1 MRHYDFT
8 ISRRLLTFL
17 AAGFLTISAQSA
29 PAPTAGLTHA
39 QKEEFLLKAKIV
51 TAKPAAKGITTTL
64 RATLS
69 DGQLTH
75 DASIQ
80 RIDDTKHNYET
91 NMGTEM
97 VFRDSWEFNVAAYK
111 LDRLL
116 GLNMIPATVERVYQG
131 THGSFTWRGDER
143 QMVVRDSWEVNL
155 SPSNLDRLLGMNMIP
170 ATVERVYQ
178 GTHGSFTWWVD
189 DVLMDEG
196 ERQSKKQQSPD
207 KQTSDDQMSIVN
219 VFDQLIYNIDRNVGN
234 LLYDKDWQIWMID
247 HTRAFRTNT
256 DLMDAK
262 VLTRCDSALLEKLKQ
277 LDAATLKKEI
287 GAYDIDSNRIKGLL
301 ARRDKIVKIF
311 EQKGP
316 SAMFTSPR
324 LPD

>member
-131 THGSFTWRGDER
+131 THGSFTW
-143 QMVVRDSWEVNL
+143 
-155 SPSNLDRLLGMNMIP
+155 
-170 ATVERVYQ
+170 
-178 GTHGSFTWWVD
+178 WVD

-207 KQTSDDQMSIVN
+207 KQTWDDQMSIVN

-287 GAYDIDSNRIKGLL
+287 GRYDVGDLQIKGLL

-316 SAMFTSPR
+316 SALYTSPR

>member
-97 VFRDSWEFNVAAYK
+97 VFRDSWKFNVAAYK

-131 THGSFTWRGDER
+131 THGSFTW
-143 QMVVRDSWEVNL
+143 
-155 SPSNLDRLLGMNMIP
+155 
-170 ATVERVYQ
+170 
-178 GTHGSFTWWVD
+178 WVD
-189 DVLMDEG
+189 DVLMDE
-196 ERQSKKQQSPD
+196 EQRQAKKQQSPD
-207 KQTSDDQMSIVN
+207 QNSWNIQMNIVN
-219 VFDQLIYNIDRNVGN
+219 VFDQLIYNTDRNMGN
-234 LLYDKDWQIWMID
+234 LLIDKNWQIWMID

-256 DLMDAK
+256 NLMNAK
-262 VLTRCDSALLEKLKQ
+262 VLASCDSALLEKLKQ
-277 LDAATLKKEI
+277 LDEATLKKEI
-287 GAYDIDSNRIKGLL
+287 GAYTGSMEIKGLL

-316 SAMFTSPR
+316 SAIYTSPR

>member
-1 MRHYDFT
+1 MRRYDFT

-17 AAGFLTISAQSA
+17 AAGFLTISAQSGPA
-29 PAPTAGLTHA
+29 PAAGLTRA

-131 THGSFTWRGDER
+131 THGSFTW
-143 QMVVRDSWEVNL
+143 
-155 SPSNLDRLLGMNMIP
+155 
-170 ATVERVYQ
+170 
-178 GTHGSFTWWVD
+178 WVD

-207 KQTSDDQMSIVN
+207 KQTWDDQMSIVN

>member
-1 MRHYDFT
+1 MRHYAFT

-97 VFRDSWEFNVAAYK
+97 VFRDSWKFNVAAYK

-116 GLNMIPATVERVYQG
+116 GL
-131 THGSFTWRGDER
+131 
-143 QMVVRDSWEVNL
+143 
-155 SPSNLDRLLGMNMIP
+155 NMIP

-207 KQTSDDQMSIVN
+207 KQTWDDQMSIVN

>member
-1 MRHYDFT
+1 M
-8 ISRRLLTFL
+8 LTFL

-97 VFRDSWEFNVAAYK
+97 VFRDSWKFNVAAYK

-116 GLNMIPATVERVYQG
+116 GL
-131 THGSFTWRGDER
+131 
-143 QMVVRDSWEVNL
+143 
-155 SPSNLDRLLGMNMIP
+155 NMIP

-207 KQTSDDQMSIVN
+207 KQTWDDQMSIVN

-316 SAMFTSPR
+316 SAIYTSPR

>member
-1 MRHYDFT
+1 LYAPVPEVRSGAADEGNMRHYDFT

-131 THGSFTWRGDER
+131 THGSFTW
-143 QMVVRDSWEVNL
+143 
-155 SPSNLDRLLGMNMIP
+155 
-170 ATVERVYQ
+170 
-178 GTHGSFTWWVD
+178 WVD

-207 KQTSDDQMSIVN
+207 KQTWDDQMSIVN

>member
-97 VFRDSWEFNVAAYK
+97 VFRDSWKFNVAAYK

-116 GLNMIPATVERVYQG
+116 GL
-131 THGSFTWRGDER
+131 
-143 QMVVRDSWEVNL
+143 
-155 SPSNLDRLLGMNMIP
+155 NMIP

-207 KQTSDDQMSIVN
+207 KQTWDDQMSIVN

>member
-1 MRHYDFT
+1 MRRYDFT

-17 AAGFLTISAQSA
+17 AAGFLTISAQSGPA
-29 PAPTAGLTHA
+29 PAAGLTRA

-51 TAKPAAKGITTTL
+51 NAKEAAKGITSTL

-80 RIDDTKHNYET
+80 RIDETKHNYQT
-91 NMGTEM
+91 TMGVEM
-97 VFRDSWEFNVAAYK
+97 LFRDSWMFNVAAYK

-116 GLNMIPATVERVYQG
+116 GLNMIPTTVER
-131 THGSFTWRGDER
+131 S
-143 QMVVRDSWEVNL
+143 
-155 SPSNLDRLLGMNMIP
+155 
-170 ATVERVYQ
+170 YQ

-189 DVLMDEG
+189 DVLMDE
-196 ERQSKKQQSPD
+196 EQRQAKKQQSPD
-207 KQTSDDQMSIVN
+207 QNSWNIQMNIVN
-219 VFDQLIYNIDRNVGN
+219 VFDQLIYNTDRNMGN
-234 LLYDKDWQIWMID
+234 LLIDKNWQIWMID

-256 DLMDAK
+256 NLMNAK
-262 VLTRCDSALLEKLKQ
+262 VLASCDSALLEKLKQ

-287 GAYDIDSNRIKGLL
+287 GAYTGSMEIKGLL
-301 ARRDKIVKIF
+301 ARRDKIVRAF

-316 SAMFTSPR
+316 SALYTSPR
-324 LPD
+324 RPD

>member
-97 VFRDSWEFNVAAYK
+97 VFRDSWKFNVAAYK

-116 GLNMIPATVERVYQG
+116 GL
-131 THGSFTWRGDER
+131 
-143 QMVVRDSWEVNL
+143 
-155 SPSNLDRLLGMNMIP
+155 NMIP

-207 KQTSDDQMSIVN
+207 KQTWDDQMSIVN

-316 SAMFTSPR
+316 SAIYTSPR

>member
-29 PAPTAGLTHA
+29 PAPTAGITHA

-97 VFRDSWEFNVAAYK
+97 VFRDSWKFNVAAYK

-131 THGSFTWRGDER
+131 AHS
-143 QMVVRDSWEVNL
+143 
-155 SPSNLDRLLGMNMIP
+155 
-170 ATVERVYQ
+170 
-178 GTHGSFTWWVD
+178 SFTWWVD
-189 DVLMDEG
+189 GVLMDEG
-196 ERQSKKQQSPD
+196 ERQSKKQLAPDQSRWN
-207 KQTSDDQMSIVN
+207 DQMSVVN
-219 VFDQLIYNIDRNVGN
+219 VFDQLIYNIDRNTGN

-262 VLTRCDSALLEKLKQ
+262 VLTRCDSALLERLKQ
-277 LDAATLKKEI
+277 LDAATLKMEI
-287 GAYDIDSNRIKGLL
+287 GAYDIDGNRIKGLL
-301 ARRDKIVKIF
+301 ARRDKIVKLF

>member
-131 THGSFTWRGDER
+131 THGSFTW
-143 QMVVRDSWEVNL
+143 
-155 SPSNLDRLLGMNMIP
+155 
-170 ATVERVYQ
+170 
-178 GTHGSFTWWVD
+178 WVD

-207 KQTSDDQMSIVN
+207 KQTWDDQMSIVN

>member
-1 MRHYDFT
+1 MRRYDFT

-131 THGSFTWRGDER
+131 THGSFTW
-143 QMVVRDSWEVNL
+143 
-155 SPSNLDRLLGMNMIP
+155 
-170 ATVERVYQ
+170 
-178 GTHGSFTWWVD
+178 WVD

-207 KQTSDDQMSIVN
+207 KQTWDDQMSIVN